1 MMSDGPMRAA
11 LRQAL
16 SPACAR
22 RSVVVALV
30 VGTVL
35 NLINQGDALVAGAAL
50 NWWKIALTYIVPFC
64 VATYGA
70 CSMALITTRGEPA
83 ARPAARRAPPVGT
96 EDAVRIAGESS

>member
-1 MMSDGPMRAA
+1 VRDAPFKAA

-22 RSVVVALV
+22 RSALVALV
-30 VGTVL
+30 VGTIL

-50 NWWKIALTYIVPFC
+50 NWWKIGLTYLVPFC

-70 CSMALITTRGEPA
+70 CSMALITARCEAGMGA
-83 ARPAARRAPPVGT
+83 AERQRKPVGT
-96 EDAVRIAGESS
+96 KHPVDV